1 MKPIEIRESFENSLN
16 APVVIGVCAPG
27 DPRIDEASRSRCR
40 KIVETIASE
49 IAQNVKTP
57 TNVDFK
63 VVYSTTLVDG
73 EREADIVARQFKSQ
87 GVNVVVCTP
96 DTWAFPQLTLM
107 NLMAHFPKNT
117 PLNITCG
124 NAASKPGVVYAQALN
139 GAFAQSGR
147 LTHLNVGKWPDT
159 GADPKPTKETIDSLV
174 DWCYAAI
181 TAAGLRGRRVVLF
194 GHDSMGMETAL
205 AHVLPTRNIYGIEI
219 TRLDMK
225 LLSDM
230 LTKGAYDK
238 DEVKKLRQFVD
249 KHIGNRLELPNVDS
263 SEAFDKS
270 LAMYIII
277 RDLLNDLNAVGG
289 GFMNQLEW
297 GSDKRGIT
305 LPACD
310 LAESLFNSNFDHNG
324 EKAVMPFATEA
335 DCQALL
341 TMLFTSWLTGGGAPL
356 FMDFRKVWDNTDLKA
371 AADEL
376 NISYKGD
383 EIWATKGIVDGNN
396 SGSASLNWAA
406 KPGASVDEIMKN
418 VAMPF
423 ANEDY
428 FPGGGNSVTFISPS
442 GFNGIAARLAYSEIS
457 GMFSMVWDEA
467 ETTDLPEKL
476 AEFVRSS
483 SDYNWPHT
491 WVVPKYAT
499 MGEYKQFAPAN
510 HLHMM
515 ADLNPARLE
524 YWMDLTNTLSV
535 NEWANRPQYIEGKDR
550 PTPLLYLLNGGEN
563 ATKNLLK

>member
-1 MKPIEIRESFENSLN
+1 MKPIEITEKFTGNLNS
-16 APVVIGVCAPG
+16 PVVIGVCAPG
-27 DPRIDEASRSRCR
+27 DPRIDEASRARCR
-40 KIVETIASE
+40 KIVETIAAE
-49 IAQNVKTP
+49 IAANVKVTEG
-57 TNVDFK
+57 VQFR

-87 GVNVVVCTP
+87 GVNIIVCTP
-96 DTWAFPQLTLM
+96 DTWAFPQLTIM

-124 NAASKPGVVYAQALN
+124 NAASRPGVVFAQALN

-147 LTHLNVGKWPDT
+147 LTHLNVGKWPDN
-159 GADPKPTKETIDSLV
+159 GDDPKPSKETITDLI

-205 AHVLPTRNIYGIEI
+205 SHILATRNRYGIEI

-225 LLSDM
+225 LLSDI
-230 LTKGAYDK
+230 LTKEDYDK
-238 DEVKKLRQFVD
+238 DEVKKLRAFVD
-249 KHIGNRLELPNVDS
+249 KHVGDRLILPYDTS
-263 SEAFDKS
+263 SESFNKS
-270 LAMYIII
+270 LAMYVII
-277 RDLLNDLNAVGG
+277 RDLMNDLNAIGG

-310 LAESLFNSNFDHNG
+310 LAESLFNSDFDHNG
-324 EKAVMPFATEA
+324 SKAVIPFATEA

-341 TMLFTSWLTGGGAPL
+341 TMLFMSWLTGGGAPL
-356 FMDFRKVWDNTDLKA
+356 FMDFRKVWDCYDLRG
-371 AADEL
+371 AADSLGVKYTGE
-376 NISYKGD
+376 
-383 EIWATKGIVDGNN
+383 EIWASKGIVDGNN

-406 KPGASVDEIMKN
+406 NPGASVDEIMSKISL
-418 VAMPF
+418 PF
-423 ANEDY
+423 ASEDY
-428 FPGGGNSVTFISPS
+428 FPGGGNSVTFVSPS
-442 GFNGIAARLAYSEIS
+442 GFDGIAGRLAYSEPS

-467 ETTDLPEKL
+467 MTTDLPEKL
-476 AEFVRSS
+476 SEFVRSS

-499 MGEYKQFAPAN
+499 MTEYKQYAPAN
-510 HLHMM
+510 HLHMI
-515 ADLNPARLE
+515 AGLSPARLE

-535 NEWANRPQYIEGKDR
+535 NEWANRSKYVEGLDR

-563 ATKNLLK
+563 TTKKTL